1 MSEERRIEVE
11 VPLDATPEEVWAAIA
26 TEAGL
31 TAWFAPMDPAPDEN
45 GQLADGEVLR
55 WDEGRGFAV
64 RGEAG
69 AFEYEIEPEEDGT
82 AVLHFVHAGFTG
94 DGWEAEYEATARG
107 WDLYFH
113 TLQLYLSDFSAQ
125 PATYV
130 VAEGPAWAGTPEAW
144 EKLREAIGGAVGDK
158 VELDVY
164 GLGTIV
170 GEVDYHG
177 PSHLG
182 VRTDDAL
189 LRFHDR
195 SLLGMSVALGH
206 HYYGPGQDAE
216 RLEDAWQSWLTEFY
230 LTAQ

>member
-1 MSEERRIEVE
+1 MTEERRIEVE
-11 VPLDATPEEVWAAIA
+11 VPLEASPEQVWDAIA

-31 TAWFAPMDPAPDEN
+31 TAWFAPMDPSPDEN
-45 GQLADGEVLR
+45 GLLADGELLR
-55 WDEGRGFAV
+55 WEPGSGFAV

-69 AFEYEIEPEEDGT
+69 IFEYLIEPQDDGST
-82 AVLHFVHAGFTG
+82 VLRFAQAGFTG
-94 DGWEAEYEATARG
+94 DDWEAEYEATARG
-107 WDLYFH
+107 WDFYFH
-113 TLQLYLSDFSAQ
+113 TLQLYMSGFDSQ

-130 VAEGPAWAGTPEAW
+130 VAEGPAWSGTAEAW

-164 GLGTIV
+164 GLGVIL
-170 GEVDYHG
+170 GEVDYDG

-182 VRTDDAL
+182 IQTENAL

-195 SLLGMSVALGH
+195 SLLGMPVALGH
-206 HYYGPGQDAE
+206 HYYGPGHDAG